1 MPKLNGRIPKY
12 SLHKASGR
20 AIVTLDGTDHYLGV
34 YNSPESRVTYDRLIA
49 EWLANGRRQQQLPD
63 SPSRS
68 VNELVAAYW
77 EHAQG
82 YYRKPDGRP
91 TPEVETLRQALK
103 PLILLYGDT
112 RIADF
117 GPLALKAVR
126 EAMIQKKWC
135 RNNINRHISRLKSM
149 FRWGTEQEMVAGGIF
164 HALLAVKGLKQGRT
178 EARESEPVRPVPE
191 ELVNAIQPYVAKQI
205 WSMIRLM
212 LLTGAR
218 PGEIVNLRA
227 RDIQKTGEVWKCELT
242 EHKTAHHGHSR
253 TIYLGPQAQTV
264 VTPYL
269 NRSPDRFLFSPVEAE
284 ADRRAKLTLAR
295 ATPQSCGNKPGTNR
309 SSHPKRQPGQ
319 RYFVDSFRR
328 AIERGCDLA
337 FPLPPELARIK
348 ATGAN
353 KSRLENPAEWKGRL
367 SDAWAKVEAWR
378 AEHRW
383 HPHQLRHNAA
393 TRIRKERGLDAARA
407 ILGHRSLAI
416 TEVYAEL
423 DQGLAAETI
432 RQLG

>member
-1 MPKLNGRIPKY
+1 MAGQWTPRPAGTIPGFAFPH
-12 SLHKASGR
+12 L
-20 AIVTLDGTDHYLGV
+20 
-34 YNSPESRVTYDRLIA
+34 
-49 EWLANGRRQQQLPD
+49 
-63 SPSRS
+63 
-68 VNELVAAYW
+68 VNELIAAYW
-77 EHAQG
+77 THAQA
-82 YYRKPDGRP
+82 YYRKPDGTP
-91 TPEVETLRQALK
+91 TQEIETLRQMLK
-103 PLILLYGDT
+103 PLILLYGET
-112 RIADF
+112 RVADF

-135 RNNINRHISRLKSM
+135 RSHINKQISRLKSM

-178 EARESEPVRPVPE
+178 EAHESDPVRPVPDA
-191 ELVNAIQPYVAKQI
+191 LVNAIQPYVAKQV

-218 PGEIVNLRA
+218 PGEIVNLRP
-227 RDIQKTGEVWKCELT
+227 RDIEMTGEVWKCELT
-242 EHKTAHHGHSR
+242 EHKTKHHGHTR
-253 TIYLGPQAQTV
+253 TIYLGPQAQAV
-264 VTPYL
+264 VTPYQ
-269 NRSPDRFLFSPVEAE
+269 RSPERYLFSPVEAE
-284 ADRRAKLTLAR
+284 ADRRAKLALAR
-295 ATPQSCGNKPGTNR
+295 STPRSCGNKPGTNR
-309 SSHPKRQPGQ
+309 SPHPKRKPGQ
-319 RYFVDSFRR
+319 RYYVDSFRR

-337 FPLPPELARIK
+337 FPLPAELARIK
-348 ATGAN
+348 ATNA
-353 KSRLENPAEWKGRL
+353 KKARLETPEEWKGRL
-367 SDAWAKVEAWR
+367 GEAWEKVEAWR
-378 AEHRW
+378 SLHRW